1 MDNFIVSARK
11 YRPSTFDSVVG
22 QGAITSTLKNAIKTN
37 TLAQAFLFCGPRGVG
52 KTTCARIM
60 AKTINCTNRT
70 EDFEACNECESCRSF
85 NNSASFNVYELDA
98 ASNNSVD
105 DIRNLVEQVR
115 IPPQTGEYKVYIID
129 EVHMLSQAAFNAF
142 LKTLEEPPAYAKFI
156 LATTEKHKIIPTIL
170 SRCQIFD
177 FKRITVEDITKH
189 LQNIAAKEG
198 ITVEEEALN
207 IVAQKADGALRDAL
221 SIFDQMVSFSG
232 KNITY
237 HDVIANLNV
246 LDYEYYFQMTDNIL
260 RSDYNAVLLL
270 LDEVI
275 DKGFDAQNFIQG
287 LSTHFRNL
295 LLGRNAAVA
304 DLMEVGQQLK
314 QRYITQ
320 AKLAGEW
327 FLLKS
332 LDLANQCDIDF
343 KSSNNKRLHIEIC
356 LLKMCYATQRQ
367 MAQQRQVQPQQPA
380 GQQQNAQPQQQ
391 HVNPQQSAGQPQ
403 QIQPQQH
410 VNPQQPIHSQQPAGQ
425 QQNAQPQQAQ
435 KYDDTKVSRSGSMFS
450 VSISSTE
457 KKEKEPE
464 HKEIVMTNPFTV
476 EQVQDLWQRFVSE
489 NKLRMSAFVAGIVR
503 SKITLVAPFEIHFTI
518 DNTLVVNDLQGM
530 SALRDYLRKGL
541 NNNQFTLIEHV
552 EEQKHKEVPY
562 TDRSK
567 FEKMAEKNPNL
578 IDLRDKLN
586 LDVY

>member
-343 KSSNNKRLHIEIC
+343 KSSNNKRLHLEIC

-367 MAQQRQVQPQQPA
+367 MTQQRQV
-380 GQQQNAQPQQQ
+380 QPQQQ

-403 QIQPQQH
+403 HIQPQQH

-425 QQNAQPQQAQ
+425 QQNVQPQQAQ

-552 EEQKHKEVPY
+552 EEQKHEEVPY

>member
-1 MDNFIVSARK
+1 M
-11 YRPSTFDSVVG
+11 
-22 QGAITSTLKNAIKTN
+22 
-37 TLAQAFLFCGPRGVG
+37 FCGPRGVG

-425 QQNAQPQQAQ
+425 QQNVQPQQAQ

-552 EEQKHKEVPY
+552 EEQKHEEVPY

>member
-1 MDNFIVSARK
+1 
-11 YRPSTFDSVVG
+11 
-22 QGAITSTLKNAIKTN
+22 
-37 TLAQAFLFCGPRGVG
+37 
-52 KTTCARIM
+52 
-60 AKTINCTNRT
+60 
-70 EDFEACNECESCRSF
+70 
-85 NNSASFNVYELDA
+85 
-98 ASNNSVD
+98 
-105 DIRNLVEQVR
+105 
-115 IPPQTGEYKVYIID
+115 
-129 EVHMLSQAAFNAF
+129 
-142 LKTLEEPPAYAKFI
+142 
-156 LATTEKHKIIPTIL
+156 
-170 SRCQIFD
+170 
-177 FKRITVEDITKH
+177 
-189 LQNIAAKEG
+189 
-198 ITVEEEALN
+198 
-207 IVAQKADGALRDAL
+207 
-221 SIFDQMVSFSG
+221 MVSFSG

-343 KSSNNKRLHIEIC
+343 KSSNNKRLHLEIC

-367 MAQQRQVQPQQPA
+367 MTQQRQVQ
-380 GQQQNAQPQQQ
+380 
-391 HVNPQQSAGQPQ
+391 
-403 QIQPQQH
+403 
-410 VNPQQPIHSQQPAGQ
+410 PQQPIHSQQPAGQ
-425 QQNAQPQQAQ
+425 QQNVQPQQAQ